1 MSTTIAI
8 TTPTGN
14 VGRRI
19 TAELV
24 RRSEEHDV
32 RLVLL
37 ARDADRVSEHVGPT
51 VRVEQGRL
59 EEPGYLRRATRG
71 VDALYL
77 ATPNGFPDGVP
88 VRAGYRRIA
97 EEAARAIR
105 ENRIRHTV
113 HLSGFVTVDD
123 GAGSGSMLRGLADT
137 EEILDRA
144 VAAFDEPGPAVT
156 HLRAGFFFENFLG
169 QIDTIESSGHV
180 FLPVSASVRVPMVAS
195 RDVAAVAIETLLAAP
210 PDGVAVRS
218 VLGPADLSF
227 HEAAAAMSSG
237 LGKRVRMVRLP
248 RALIRLGM
256 LRRGRSKRM
265 TDAMLAIFR
274 AAGKEGLR
282 AEPGRD
288 ASSTT
293 PTTMEQFAREELRPL
308 VERQAEAG
316 PLCPARVQ

>member
-24 RRSEEHDV
+24 RRSAELDV

-37 ARDADRVSEHVGPT
+37 ARNAARVSQHVGPT

-59 EEPGYLRRATRG
+59 EEPGYLARATRG

-77 ATPNGFPDGVP
+77 ATPNGFPDGVS
-88 VRAGYRRIA
+88 VRMGYRRIA
-97 EEAARAIR
+97 QEAARAIR

-123 GAGSGSMLRGLADT
+123 GAGTGSMLRGLADT

-144 VAAFDEPGPAVT
+144 VAELDEPGPALT

-169 QIDTIESSGHV
+169 QVDTIERSGHIFV
-180 FLPVSASVRVPMVAS
+180 PVSTSVRVPMVAS
-195 RDVAAVAIETLLAAP
+195 RDVAAVALETLLAAP
-210 PDGVAVRS
+210 PTGVAARS

-227 HEAAAAMSSG
+227 NEAAAAMSSG
-237 LGKRVRMVRLP
+237 LGKRVRIIRLP
-248 RALIRLGM
+248 RALIRMGM

-265 TDAMLAIFR
+265 TDALLAIFR
-274 AAGKEGLR
+274 AAGKQGLR

-293 PTTMEQFAREELRPL
+293 STTMEQFAREELRPL
-308 VERQAEAG
+308 VERHAEAG